1 MPILPSGGRVQP
13 CMIRNESS
21 KPQTTKCQSIGQTI
35 ETDQVDGGNSTEGA
49 SDLTNIIKNDDNN
62 ENDNNVK
69 RATNDSTMKDD
80 EKIKIENIEHRNVKN
95 VQKMNR
101 SETNS
106 IGSSTSLNNIVSH
119 DPEPNTSNSNSVTNL
134 DDTKSTTS
142 SAQYS
147 MGSDSNEP
155 KRTLLNKYV
164 KKVKSLIKK

>member
-13 CMIRNESS
+13 CMIRTESS
-21 KPQTTKCQSIGQTI
+21 KPQPKSIGQTMG
-35 ETDQVDGGNSTEGA
+35 TDQVDGGNSTEGA
-49 SDLTNIIKNDDNN
+49 SDFINIVKHDD
-62 ENDNNVK
+62 DNVK

-80 EKIKIENIEHRNVKN
+80 D
-95 VQKMNR
+95 KMKT
-101 SETNS
+101 ETNS
-106 IGSSTSLNNIVSH
+106 IGSSSSLDNIVSH

-164 KKVKSLIKK
+164 KKVKSLMKK

>member
-1 MPILPSGGRVQP
+1 
-13 CMIRNESS
+13 MIRNESS
-21 KPQTTKCQSIGQTI
+21 KPQPKCQSIGQPMG
-35 ETDQVDGGNSTEGA
+35 TDQVDGGNSTEGA
-49 SDLTNIIKNDDNN
+49 SDFTNIIQNNENENEN

-80 EKIKIENIEHRNVKN
+80 DKFKTDNIEHRNVKN

-106 IGSSTSLNNIVSH
+106 IGSSSSLNNIVSH

-134 DDTKSTTS
+134 DDIKSTTS

-164 KKVKSLIKK
+164 KKVKSLMKK

>member
-21 KPQTTKCQSIGQTI
+21 KSQPKCQSIGQTMG
-35 ETDQVDGGNSTEGA
+35 TDQILGGNSTEGA
-49 SDLTNIIKNDDNN
+49 SDFMNSIKNDDNN
-62 ENDNNVK
+62 ENDNYVK
-69 RATNDSTMKDD
+69 GATNDRTLKDD
-80 EKIKIENIEHRNVKN
+80 SKIKTENIDYRNVKN
-95 VQKMNR
+95 VKNGQKINR

-106 IGSSTSLNNIVSH
+106 IGSSSSLNNIISH

-142 SAQYS
+142 

-164 KKVKSLIKK
+164 KKVKSLMKK